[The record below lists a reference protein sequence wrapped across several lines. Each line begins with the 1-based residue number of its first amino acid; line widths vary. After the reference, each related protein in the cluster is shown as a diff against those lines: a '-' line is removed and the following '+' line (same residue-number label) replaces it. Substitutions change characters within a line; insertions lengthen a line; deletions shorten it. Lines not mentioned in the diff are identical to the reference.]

1 MKRKFSF
8 LMFLSL
14 ILAFFTGCGSENSKN
29 EVVSQN
35 KILYSMD
42 KEPETLDP
50 SLNIYARSSKVLQ
63 NLFRGLYRL
72 DENDRLTPAL
82 AESHEVDSSGTVY
95 TIKLKS
101 NLKWSDGTPLNANDF
116 YYSWTRVLNP
126 ETASRAAFDLYP
138 IKNAESYNTGLVAK
152 EEVGIKVLDDN
163 TLQVTLENPTSYFP
177 DLLATTTYFPV
188 KQELVEGKE
197 PWTKSVATYASSGP
211 FMLTEIKPKE
221 KYTLTKNP
229 HYVGADH
236 VKLDTL
242 EIVFLESPETELG
255 AYLNGEIDVAEN
267 LSSEAK
273 SRFKDTKDLNTS
285 GRIGYTYYDFNTTR
299 APFDDARVRKA
310 FAISINREIL
320 IKNIIQ
326 STNKPMFSF
335 VPDGIPHG
343 VQKDKNYREVM
354 GDLFKEDVV
363 EAQKLLAE
371 AGYPNGENFPKV
383 SFNTSATQ
391 TNRDVAQA
399 LQNMW
404 KTNLNVDVEIVTYE
418 SKVYWSEV
426 HNGNF
431 FIANDGWAGDYPDP
445 MTNLNIFQSPQNVK
459 NNRWLNENYDALIKE
474 NKTIVDQAKRMEN
487 FKKAEEI
494 LAQDM
499 PIMPI
504 FQYQSE
510 FLVNPRVKG
519 VRKNYIGHTIFE
531 FAEIVK

>member
-1 MKRKFSF
+1 MKKKFSF
-8 LMFLSL
+8 LLVLSL
-14 ILAFFTGCGSENSKN
+14 ILAFFTGCGSKDAKDSGVAKKK
-29 EVVSQN
+29 VV
-35 KILYSMD
+35 YSMD
-42 KEPETLDP
+42 REPETLDP
-50 SLNIYARSSKVLQ
+50 TLNIYARSSRVLQ

-82 AESHEVDSSGTVY
+82 AESHEIDSTGTVY
-95 TIKLKS
+95 TIKLKP
-101 NLKWSDGTPLNANDF
+101 NLKWSDGTPLNAKDF

-138 IKNAESYNTGLVAK
+138 IKNAQGYNTGLVSK
-152 EEVGIKVLDDN
+152 EEVGIKVLDEN
-163 TLQVTLENPTSYFP
+163 TLQVTLENPTAYFP

-188 KQELVEGKE
+188 KEELVEGKE
-197 PWTKSVATYASSGP
+197 PWTKVVATYVSSGP
-211 FMLTEIKPKE
+211 FMLTEMRPKE
-221 KYTLTKNP
+221 KYILTKNP

-236 VKLDTL
+236 VKLDEV

-273 SRFKDTKDLNTS
+273 SRFKDSKDLNKS

-299 APFDDARVRKA
+299 APFDDARVRRA
-310 FAISINREIL
+310 FAISINRDVL

-343 VQKDKNYREVM
+343 VQKDKNYRAVI
-354 GDLFKEDVV
+354 GDMFKEDI
-363 EAQKLLAE
+363 EQAKQLLAE
-371 AGYPNGENFPKV
+371 AGYPNGQNFPKV
-383 SFNTSATQ
+383 SFSTSASQ

-404 KTNLNVDVEIVTYE
+404 KTALNVDVEIVTYE

-426 HNGNF
+426 HAGNF
-431 FIANDGWAGDYPDP
+431 HIANDGWAGDYPDP
-445 MTNLNIFQSPQNVK
+445 MTNLNIFESPQNVK
-459 NNRWLNENYDALIKE
+459 NNRWVNENYDALIHE
-474 NKTIVDQAKRMEN
+474 NKAINDQVKRMEN

-494 LAQDM
+494 LASDM

-531 FAEIVK
+531 FAEIVE